1 MRFGVAIPLLI
12 SLLAAGSAAGQG
24 LGGRARIQIGQEYD
38 TNSWRTYSPNEP
50 DELARIVIEGSLRY
64 GKGSQR
70 LSLSYHGGFKAFYH
84 QTAESLVA
92 TSLAAVYRWSP
103 GENWLLGARI
113 NLYDTTMKVH
123 DRDYFLAR
131 GELFARRRISRWL
144 ELECFLGGR
153 YFLFKP
159 DDSMDYSLKLTHAG
173 PLAGARL
180 YIRGSRDVS
189 AVLQYGAELRLFGA
203 TAQMLKA
210 GAIVPADMS
219 RLDIRHSGSIRVRQR
234 IRYAE
239 GLHLIIEAAY
249 TLSVNDTNS
258 YGSAAHWHRL
268 SLLLSAQLPYDFTLH
283 LMGTLQFS
291 GYLDG
296 IYVEG
301 DLYDPDADENENSFI
316 VRLSYQIWG
325 DLSVFVHGAV
335 YRNDFQSR
343 ELDLPS
349 FRRETVMAGL
359 AYDLTF

>member
-1 MRFGVAIPLLI
+1 MRSRMLVPLLL
-12 SLLAAGSAAGQG
+12 SLLAAGSAVGQG
-24 LGGRARIQIGQEYD
+24 LSGRARVQIGQEYD
-38 TNSWRTYSPNEP
+38 TNSWRIYSPNEP

-64 GKGSQR
+64 DAGSQR

-92 TSLAAVYRWSP
+92 TRFAAGYRWKS
-103 GENWLLGARI
+103 GKNWLVGARI
-113 NLYDTTMKVH
+113 NLHDTTMKVH

-131 GELFARRRISRWL
+131 GELFARTRISRWL

-180 YIRGSRDVS
+180 YIKGSRDVT
-189 AVLQYGAELRLFGA
+189 AIFQYGVDLRLFGA
-203 TAQMLKA
+203 TARMLKA

-219 RLDIRHSGSIRVRQR
+219 RMDIRHSGSIRVRQR

-239 GLHLIIEAAY
+239 RLHLIIEAAY

-268 SLLLSAQLPYDFTLH
+268 SLLLSAQLPFDFTLH

-301 DLYDPDADENENSFI
+301 DLYDPDADENENSVI
-316 VRLSYQIWG
+316 VRLSYSLWR
-325 DLSVFVHGAV
+325 DLSIFVHGAV
-335 YRNDFQSR
+335 YRNDFQSH

-359 AYDLTF
+359 AYDLSF